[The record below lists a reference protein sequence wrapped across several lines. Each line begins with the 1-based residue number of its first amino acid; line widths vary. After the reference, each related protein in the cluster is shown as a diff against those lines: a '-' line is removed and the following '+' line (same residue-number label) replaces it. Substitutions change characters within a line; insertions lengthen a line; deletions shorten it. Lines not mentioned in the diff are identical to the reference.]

1 MQGDS
6 GVQLA
11 QLLTR
16 SFDAMVESARSEL
29 ARAGHPDLT
38 VAAEFALQAIDAGAD
53 SAADLGR
60 ALDVSRQ
67 AAAKTI
73 ASLERSGY
81 VERTADVGDARR
93 KHLVV
98 SERGREAIAV
108 GAAGFEA
115 AYQRWRRVVGDELA
129 ESVVVALRAL
139 ASPSHR

>member
-11 QLLTR
+11 QLLMM

-29 ARAGHPDLT
+29 VRAGHPDLT
-38 VAAEFALQAIDAGAD
+38 VGAEFALQAIDAGAD
-53 SAADLGR
+53 SAAELGR

-73 ASLERSGY
+73 TSLERAGY
-81 VERTADVGDARR
+81 VRRAADDADARR
-93 KHLVV
+93 KRLTV

-115 AYQRWRRVVGDELA
+115 AYQQWRRVVGDERA
-129 ESVVVALRAL
+129 ESVVDALRVL
-139 ASPSHR
+139 HSRTDG